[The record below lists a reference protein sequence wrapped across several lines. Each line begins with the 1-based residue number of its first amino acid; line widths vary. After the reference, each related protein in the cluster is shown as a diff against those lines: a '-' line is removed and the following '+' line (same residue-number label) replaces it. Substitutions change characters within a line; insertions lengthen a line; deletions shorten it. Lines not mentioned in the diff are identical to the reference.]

1 MYKKVLLAAAGL
13 MLVQTGSVDAANVNL
28 KVGTFVPAKSIG
40 VSKVIKPWMAAV
52 TAEVGSEVSMKGFWG
67 GSLGKSPFK
76 QYELVKNGVA
86 DMTWVLPGYT
96 PGQFP
101 QLQVVGLPF
110 MLDNAMEASL
120 VVQRLHDA
128 GLSQGF
134 GQTHLIGGWA
144 AQPNSLFLREPI
156 KSMNDLKNR
165 KISASGSVGGKF
177 LTSIGAISQ
186 TTSAPKMTIMLN
198 RKTIDGSIQG
208 WTGMRTFKA
217 MALVKQAINIP
228 LGASPFLLLMNKKKW
243 DSLSAKA
250 KASFSKHGGEK
261 MARAGGKNYGA
272 ASDSIQVK
280 NKQAL
285 KIAKYVPNK
294 AELAKIKA
302 NAIAKVHSWWIK
314 KTPNGQAVYDKAQEI
329 LAAIRKGG

>member
-1 MYKKVLLAAAGL
+1 MYRKAVFTAAAA
-13 MLVQTGSVDAANVNL
+13 MLLTSGAAGAADVNL
-28 KVGTFVPAKSIG
+28 KIGTFVPAKSIG
-40 VSKVIKPWMAAV
+40 VSKVIKPWMEKV
-52 TAEVGSEVSMKGFWG
+52 SAEVGGEVALKGFWG

-101 QLQVVGLPF
+101 ELQVVGLPF
-110 MLDNAMEASL
+110 MLQNAMEASL

-128 GLSQGF
+128 GLASGF

-156 KSMNDLKNR
+156 KSMKDLKNR
-165 KISASGSVGGKF
+165 KISASGAVGGRF

-217 MALVKQAINIP
+217 MGLVKQAINIP

-250 KASFSKHGGEK
+250 KASFSKHGGEA
-261 MARAGGKNYGA
+261 MARAGGKNYRS
-272 ASDSIQVK
+272 ASDGIQAK
-280 NKQAL
+280 NKQAQ
-285 KIAKYVPNK
+285 KIARFVPNP
-294 AELAKIKA
+294 AELGNVVA
-302 NAIAKVHSWWIK
+302 NAKVKVHQWWIK
-314 KTPNGQAVYDKAQEI
+314 KTKNGQAVYDKAQEI
-329 LAAIRKGG
+329 IADVRKNG

>member
-1 MYKKVLLAAAGL
+1 MYRKVLIAAAGL
-13 MLVQTGSVDAANVNL
+13 MLMQTGGVDAAEVNL

-40 VSKVIKPWMAAV
+40 VSTVIKPWMADV
-52 TAEVGSEVSMKGFWG
+52 TAEVGSEVSMKGYWG

-101 QLQVVGLPF
+101 ELQVVGLPF
-110 MLDNAMEASL
+110 MLENAMEASL

-128 GLSQGF
+128 GMASGF

-156 KSMNDLKNR
+156 KALSDLKNR
-165 KISASGSVGGKF
+165 KISASGAVGGRF

-198 RKTIDGSIQG
+198 RKTIDGAIQG

-217 MALVKQAINIP
+217 MALVKQVINMP

-243 DSLSAKA
+243 NGLSAKA
-250 KASFSKHGGEK
+250 KASFSKYGGEK
-261 MARAGGKNYGA
+261 MARAGGKNYRA
-272 ASDSIQVK
+272 ASDSIQAK

-285 KIAKYVPNK
+285 KIAKFVPSK
-294 AELAKIKA
+294 AELSKVMASAKT
-302 NAIAKVHSWWIK
+302 KVHAWWIK
-314 KTPNGQAVYDKAQEI
+314 KTPNGQAVYDKA
-329 LAAIRKGG
+329 LAIIADVRKNR

>member
-1 MYKKVLLAAAGL
+1 MYRKVLIAAAGL
-13 MLVQTGSVDAANVNL
+13 MLVQMGSADAADVNL
-28 KVGTFVPAKSIG
+28 KIGTFVPAKSIG
-40 VSKVIKPWMAAV
+40 VSKVIKPWMESV

-101 QLQVVGLPF
+101 ELQVVGLPF
-110 MLDNAMEASL
+110 MLDNAMQASL

-128 GLSQGF
+128 GLATGF

-144 AQPNSLFLREPI
+144 AQPNSMFLREPI
-156 KSMNDLKNR
+156 KSLDDLKNR
-165 KISASGSVGGKF
+165 KISASGSVGSKF

-217 MALVKQAINIP
+217 LGLVKQAINMP

-243 DSLSAKA
+243 NGLSAKA
-250 KASFSKHGGEK
+250 KASFNKHGGEK

-272 ASDSIQVK
+272 ASDGIQTK

-285 KIAKYVPNK
+285 KIAIYVPNQ
-294 AELAKIKA
+294 AELAKVKA
-302 NAIAKVHSWWIK
+302 AAQAKVHQWWIQ
-314 KTPNGQAVYDKAQEI
+314 KTPNGQAIYDKAKEI
-329 LAAIRKGG
+329 IAAVR